1 MADASIAAERKSKS
15 IREQLVSFY
24 EHYVDCSAKQFDNAI
39 RHAEKCSAKWWK
51 AGGYWGNNPEFLDI
65 STERTVGIWRLME
78 DYEERVLERDEMEKS
93 CDKRCDKIIE
103 KCEKQLMKKKEII
116 DKQEK
121 EIKQL
126 KQKLRELEY
135 ADQDS
140 D

>member
-1 MADASIAAERKSKS
+1 
-15 IREQLVSFY
+15 
-24 EHYVDCSAKQFDNAI
+24 
-39 RHAEKCSAKWWK
+39 
-51 AGGYWGNNPEFLDI
+51 
-65 STERTVGIWRLME
+65 
-78 DYEERVLERDEMEKS
+78 
-93 CDKRCDKIIE
+93 
-103 KCEKQLMKKKEII
+103 MKKKEII